1 MFWTNLLIRHC
12 MPINWRYLSE
22 SSMKS
27 APLMSNPWV
36 FHYAQP
42 FSECL
47 KRHEMYNNKT
57 SDMYGGICAISGMCC
72 SGINV
77 RWLDSHTGGKD
88 VNPVN
93 NHDTLAI
100 VGTVQNMQQTL
111 HIVRKVCHLVLVVN
125 STNSNHRRHR
135 RWRPGIRIPLFLLIF
150 SFINREE
157 KWIVYLHHGF

>member
-1 MFWTNLLIRHC
+1 
-12 MPINWRYLSE
+12 
-22 SSMKS
+22 
-27 APLMSNPWV
+27 
-36 FHYAQP
+36 
-42 FSECL
+42 
-47 KRHEMYNNKT
+47 MYV
-57 SDMYGGICAISGMCC
+57 D
-72 SGINV
+72 
-77 RWLDSHTGGKD
+77 DSHIGGKD